1 MYQDIR
7 TGTYDSSLGNL
18 TAKDQKHKSENP
30 KMEVDIEAANGILNP
45 GLDDVEPIVPS
56 AGKNEPKRS
65 KKGKAKAKVAG
76 VCLSTKSEGTPV
88 RQPRPFVAGA
98 PEDPS

>member
-45 GLDDVEPIVPS
+45 GLDDVEPVV
-56 AGKNEPKRS
+56 AEKLEPKRS
-65 KKGKAKAKVAG
+65 KKGQ
-76 VCLSTKSEGTPV
+76 SEGLS
-88 RQPRPFVAGA
+88 G
-98 PEDPS
+98 